1 MKSKKIL
8 IVILSFLI
16 VVLGVVGGAY
26 AYYVSNL
33 SPVSEQSQ
41 EVDFVIES
49 GESVD
54 SVLSRLETE
63 GIIHDALMTKVYM
76 RLSELTNIKAGNF
89 ILDTSWNTKQ
99 IVAHLNDSTKAGS
112 EQVMITITEG
122 MWAKDIAKKMEQHT
136 NVTAEEL
143 LTLWNDKDYIVELS
157 KKYSFITEECLNSQR
172 VYLEGYLFPET
183 YMFLEKTSA
192 RAITERFLNH
202 TQSILDKYADQIAA
216 TEMSMHEVMTLA
228 SIVQY
233 EGSSEKDMKL
243 ISGVFMNRIDMGMKL
258 QSSVTVCYAL
268 YEFDDWMDCE
278 TNYQMASDY
287 NTYYINGL
295 PPGPIL
301 NPGEVA
307 IKAVLEPTE
316 SDYLYFMADV
326 YGDGTVYYAKTYAEH
341 ARNVS
346 KYLY

>member
-16 VVLGVVGGAY
+16 VVLGAVGGVY

-33 SPVSEQSQ
+33 SPVTADSH
-41 EVDFVIES
+41 EVDFTIAS
-49 GESVD
+49 GESTD
-54 SVLSRLETE
+54 SVLSRLEEE
-63 GIIHDALMTKVYM
+63 GIINDALMTKVYM
-76 RLSELTNIKAGNF
+76 KLSELTSIKAGDF
-89 ILDTSWNTKQ
+89 ILDTSWNAKQ
-99 IVAHLNDSTKAGS
+99 IVAHLNDSSNAGS
-112 EQVMITITEG
+112 EQVLVTITEG
-122 MWAKDIAKKMEQHT
+122 MWAKDIAATMEQYT

-143 LTLWNDKDYIVELS
+143 LTLWNDKEYIVELS
-157 KKYSFITEECLNSQR
+157 KKYSFITEECLNSQN

-183 YMFLEKTSA
+183 YMFLVNTSA
-192 RAITERFLNH
+192 KAITERFLNH
-202 TQSILDKYADQIAA
+202 TESILDKYADQIAA
-216 TEMSMHEVMTLA
+216 TDMSMHEVMTLA

-233 EGSSEKDMKL
+233 EGSTEEDMKL
-243 ISGVFMNRIDMGMKL
+243 ISGVFMNRIEIGMKL

-278 TNYQMASDY
+278 TNYQIQSDY

-301 NPGEVA
+301 NPGEKA
-307 IKAVLEPTE
+307 ICAVLEPTE

-326 YGDGTVYYAKTYAEH
+326 YGDGTVYYAETYAEH